1 MRKTLMTLAGAVLLA
16 VGFASG
22 ANAAAA
28 LVITD
33 VACSVL
39 DGTGTVFVTSDSHA
53 VNANNANGNGKI
65 SCKAKGAANPIGKA
79 VRFYGPA
86 RNNTNSALLCGIPG
100 PGGGITG
107 DWTNIVSASGR
118 VTLTCHLP

>member
-1 MRKTLMTLAGAVLLA
+1 MTLAGAALLA

-33 VACSVL
+33 VACGVL
-39 DGTGTVFVTSDSHA
+39 DGNGNVFVTSDSHA

-65 SCKAKGAANPIGKA
+65 SCKAKGAANPTGKA

-86 RNNTNSALLCGIPG
+86 RNNANSGLPCNIPNLG
-100 PGGGITG
+100 STG